1 MKHIRVYNDVTE
13 QQNDFTRPIVYILKT
28 NPTEPVLSKELTL
41 VKSLEITFT
50 SKTTSSVVQ
59 EGVRYSYQYSHD
71 GNMLSQSISS
81 RYNDKKLLLVVTV
94 GNESHEYFVT
104 YKYINTSSNKNA
116 NWTYKLISND
126 FYIYYHYY
134 ETNSGDTEHTERSFA
149 SNINY
154 QTNVPITM
162 SLYAG

>member
-1 MKHIRVYNDVTE
+1 MKHVRLYNDVTE
-13 QQNDFTRPIVYILKT
+13 QQNDFTRPIVYLIKT
-28 NPTEPVLSKELTL
+28 NPTEFGLSKELTP
-41 VKSLEITFT
+41 VKSLTITFT
-50 SKTTSSVVQ
+50 SKSTSSITQ
-59 EGVRYSYQYSHD
+59 EGIRYSYQYSHD
-71 GNMLSQSISS
+71 GYMLSQSISS

-94 GNESHEYFVT
+94 DNESYEYFVT
-104 YKYINTSSNKNA
+104 FKYINTSTNKNA
-116 NWTYKLISND
+116 NMTYKLISND

-154 QTNVPITM
+154 QINVPITM